1 MVLVLKLLWG
11 CFDDA
16 NGVVLLALLGWVGML
31 EPAGLFICPGLWS
44 FRSCS
49 SFEGIQGLWHVSV
62 LLGVV
67 IFWLLSVLGFVR
79 AGFEFHW
86 GEFLDHFGFFFI
98 IKMDFWNFPVLPY
111 RWLAPSSVMVYWA
124 IAESYLRARWLC

>member
-16 NGVVLLALLGWVGML
+16 NGVVLLALFGWVGML
-31 EPAGLFICPGLWS
+31 ELAGSFICPGFWS

-49 SFEGIQGLWHVSV
+49 SFEGIQGLLARFRAFGCSY
-62 LLGVV
+62 L
-67 IFWLLSVLGFVR
+67 FWLLSVLGFVR
-79 AGFEFHW
+79 VGFGFVEVIF
-86 GEFLDHFGFFFI
+86 GSFGFFYI